1 MGSGSRGA
9 DMGAPAGIRW
19 IPGVLGELGCYLQRL
34 SLYELYKCLQG
45 PLIYIFFVTGT
56 CFLGGVIEHSVHS
69 CVW

>member
-9 DMGAPAGIRW
+9 DVGAPAGIRW

-45 PLIYIFFVTGT
+45 PLI
-56 CFLGGVIEHSVHS
+56 
-69 CVW
+69 

>member
-9 DMGAPAGIRW
+9 DVGAPAGIRW
-19 IPGVLGELGCYLQRL
+19 ISGVLGELGCYLQRL